1 MFILFLDIVIVEPA
15 FSDDAYIAYPTPKA
29 LRTLKMNMRVKPR
42 TTDDCLIA
50 YCAQSDNGA
59 GDFTSIA
66 IRNKSVEFRFD
77 MGSGNFLQHF
87 FNYVTVNSV

>member
-1 MFILFLDIVIVEPA
+1 MEPA

-29 LRTLKMNMRVKPR
+29 LRTLKMNMQIKPR
-42 TTDDCLIA
+42 SVDDCLIA
-50 YCAQSDNGA
+50 YCAQNDNGV

-77 MGSGNFLQHF
+77 MGSGTDFRFMLF
-87 FNYVTVNSV
+87 ILI